1 MSVEPFS
8 RTLLSCDGRGV
19 AGFAFTIGDDFV
31 GSDGGCPVGSFGL
44 VTEGVSIPFVVAG

>member
-19 AGFAFTIGDDFV
+19 AGFVFTIGDGFV
-31 GSDGGCPVGSFGL
+31 CSDGGCTVGSFGL
-44 VTEGVSIPFVVAG
+44 VTGEVSFPFVVTG